1 MLPVVLR
8 RQECQERRM
17 DLFEVMRANP
27 DDAGVRAQ
35 YNQAVQG

>member
-1 MLPVVLR
+1 VVLR

-17 DLFEVMRANP
+17 DLFVVMRANP